1 MLFLIVS
8 RVRKGDGELSDW
20 RLLFHS
26 WVLDLL
32 QYELRATF
40 LCRERGKQRL
50 LPTGDQALAIHLW
63 KWIN

>member
-1 MLFLIVS
+1 MRFLIVS
-8 RVRKGDGELSDW
+8 RVRKGDRELSDW

-40 LCRERGKQRL
+40 LCREREREMETS
-50 LPTGDQALAIHLW
+50 PNRRPSTGNTFVEVD
-63 KWIN
+63 